1 MKEKSFT
8 RMIKALKEK
17 VEMEKIEIND
27 HCLISIEADENGLP
41 TGKIASVKG
50 APFAV
55 LGMIEILKE
64 ALEETRYQILE
75 KFEKAEA
82 FSQNLR
88 NKTSPEVIEKLRN
101 IEARAREAANNNDFE
116 ELQRLKDEADR
127 VMKDFENKSDKN
139 DKDDDKDSSDFDIND
154 FKGSF

>member
-1 MKEKSFT
+1 MQEKSFT

-17 VEMEKIEIND
+17 VESEKININD

-50 APFAV
+50 APFVV

-64 ALEETRYQILE
+64 TLEETRYQILE
-75 KFEKAEA
+75 KFEKAEL
-82 FSQNLR
+82 FSENLR
-88 NKTSPEVIEKLRN
+88 KKTSSEVIDKLRK
-101 IEARAREAANNNDFE
+101 IEERAREAMKKNDFE
-116 ELQRLKDEADR
+116 ELERLKDEAEK
-127 VMKDFENKSDKN
+127 VIKDHENKSDKN